1 VSKPEHAYTGPDVR
15 MNVKV
20 SRRDF
25 PLLAE
30 EIARLPKG
38 PRRTNRLAHLATL
51 GLCWERAVAGM
62 AASLREPS
70 PELAPLSSVVVPP
83 VGDLAQPYR
92 SRLDAGQLAALLDG
106 GDEP

>member
-1 VSKPEHAYTGPDVR
+1 MSGAEHAGSGPDVR

-25 PLLAE
+25 PLLTE

-51 GLCWERAVAGM
+51 GLCWERAVAGI
-62 AASLREPS
+62 SPGLREPAS
-70 PELAPLSSVVVPP
+70 ELVSMHSGTAVPTEDP
-83 VGDLAQPYR
+83 AQPYR
-92 SRLDAGQLAALLDG
+92 SRLDAGQLAALLE
-106 GDEP
+106 GDHP

>member
-1 VSKPEHAYTGPDVR
+1 MNIAPEQACAGPDVR
-15 MNVKV
+15 MNVKM

-25 PLLAE
+25 PLLTD

-51 GLCWERAVAGM
+51 GLCWERAVADM
-62 AASLREPS
+62 DATPRSEHVTL
-70 PELAPLSSVVVPP
+70 SVVLPMAN
-83 VGDLAQPYR
+83 GDAARPYS

-106 GDEP
+106 DGDGS

>member
-1 VSKPEHAYTGPDVR
+1 VSNRELARTESDVR

-25 PLLAE
+25 PLLTE

-51 GLCWERAVAGM
+51 GLCWERAVAGTNT
-62 AASLREPS
+62 AVREPV
-70 PELAPLSSVVVPP
+70 APPDVAAVMLSAVAPTY
-83 VGDLAQPYR
+83 QR
-92 SRLDAGQLAALLDG
+92 RLDAGQLAALLDG
-106 GDEP
+106 ENDS

>member
-1 VSKPEHAYTGPDVR
+1 MNTAPEQACAGPDVR
-15 MNVKV
+15 MNVKM

-25 PLLAE
+25 PLLTE

-51 GLCWERAVAGM
+51 GLCWERAVSGM
-62 AASLREPS
+62 EARLSCEQESAPCSPAAAE
-70 PELAPLSSVVVPP
+70 VGVPTN
-83 VGDLAQPYR
+83 PYC

-106 GDEP
+106 DGP

>member
-1 VSKPEHAYTGPDVR
+1 
-15 MNVKV
+15 MNVKM

-25 PLLAE
+25 PLLTE

-62 AASLREPS
+62 DARRHDPGHELVSPS
-70 PELAPLSSVVVPP
+70 GAGVPARSP
-83 VGDLAQPYR
+83 AQPYR
-92 SRLDAGQLAALLDG
+92 GRLDPSQLAALLDG
-106 GDEP
+106 DDL

>member
-1 VSKPEHAYTGPDVR
+1 MRNPEHACAGPDVR

-25 PLLAE
+25 PLLTE

-62 AASLREPS
+62 DASLREPS
-70 PELAPLSSVVVPP
+70 RELVPLSSVVVLP
-83 VGDLAQPYR
+83 VGDSAEPYR
-92 SRLDAGQLAALLDG
+92 SRLDPGQLAALLES
-106 GDEP
+106 DES